1 MVKRVARVVFVAG
14 ACTLALVGC
23 GSTGLVGNLNA
34 GTLSGMSHV
43 LPGETVDSVAQ
54 LENRSGNTVTL
65 RSATILPLKGFRAP
79 RLVAV
84 AVERRGRT
92 LHGVM
97 VGGEVT
103 GWPNSNLHVVR
114 LSGYRL
120 PSRGSWER
128 NVAFVVFA
136 VAARRPGRY
145 ALAGVNVTV
154 VENGSAVT
162 AQAIGPV
169 DFCVSTHQPPVSC
182 PASFT
187 HRAFRASVALK

>member
-1 MVKRVARVVFVAG
+1 MVKRVRVVLAAG
-14 ACTLALVGC
+14 VCTLALVGC
-23 GSTGLVGNLNA
+23 GSPGLIGNLNA
-34 GTLSGMSHV
+34 GTLSGMLHV

-54 LENRSGNTVTL
+54 LENRSGRTVTL

-79 RLVAV
+79 RFVAV
-84 AVERRGRT
+84 AVEHHGLR
-92 LHGVM
+92 GVM
-97 VGGEVT
+97 TGGEVT
-103 GWPNSNLHVVR
+103 GWPNRSLHVVG

-120 PSRGSWER
+120 PSRGSSDR

-136 VAARRPGRY
+136 VAARKPGRY

-169 DFCVSTHQPPVSC
+169 DFCVSTHHPPVSC
-182 PASFT
+182 PSSFT
-187 HRAFRASVALK
+187 NRAFNASIALK